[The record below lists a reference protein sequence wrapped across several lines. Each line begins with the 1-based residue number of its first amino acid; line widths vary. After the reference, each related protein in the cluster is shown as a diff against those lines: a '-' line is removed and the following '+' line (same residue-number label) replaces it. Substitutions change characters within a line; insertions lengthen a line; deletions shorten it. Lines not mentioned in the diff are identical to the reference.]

1 MRMNLAMTPLSVSY
15 GPVLFYGAMTLHGVL
30 VLLMAVAWIRF
41 TQREAANATRAG
53 PAFQF
58 SFADAYAALASL
70 LPWLWLVSLVLR
82 IKPNPDSDAPPPDI
96 AGMVWGLS
104 VLLFFL
110 VCGWLLAV
118 LHRRIIDRGNCAPF
132 AAAFLTTLVLQCL
145 FAAFF
150 AVLSVGYFAVLG
162 ALTAHRV

>member
-1 MRMNLAMTPLSVSY
+1 MTPLSVYY

-30 VLLMAVAWIRF
+30 VFALAVDWIRF
-41 TQREAANATRAG
+41 TQREAAQTG

-58 SFADAYAALASL
+58 SLADAYAAVVSL
-70 LPWLWLVSLVLR
+70 LPWLWLVSVTLR

-96 AGMVWGLS
+96 AGMVWGLCL
-104 VLLFFL
+104 LLFFL

-118 LHRRIIDRGNCAPF
+118 LHRRIIDRGNRAPF
-132 AAAFLTTLVLQCL
+132 AGAFLTTIVLQYL

-150 AVLSVGYFAVLG
+150 AVLSFGYFAVLG
-162 ALTAHRV
+162 ALTAHRA